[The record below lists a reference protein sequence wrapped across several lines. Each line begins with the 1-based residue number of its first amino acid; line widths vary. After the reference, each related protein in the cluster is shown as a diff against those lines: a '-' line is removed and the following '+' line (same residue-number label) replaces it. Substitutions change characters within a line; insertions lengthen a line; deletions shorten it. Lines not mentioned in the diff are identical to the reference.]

1 MQRNKVLDSSAL
13 IAYLEADKGCDRIT
27 QIFQK
32 AAENNLNIFM
42 SVIHWGEVL
51 SVIERRYNL
60 KKKDE
65 VEELME
71 RMTMEIVPVD
81 KEQARTA
88 SHIRTKYKLHYIDAF
103 AASLAVAKKAEVWTM
118 DKDFEAV
125 KHLIPIVFL

>member
-13 IAYLEADKGCDRIT
+13 IAYLGAEKGCDRVM

-32 AAENNLNIFM
+32 AAKNDLNIFM

-60 KKKDE
+60 QKKDE
-65 VEELME
+65 VKELME

-103 AASLAVAKKAEVWTM
+103 AASLAVTKKAELWTA

-125 KHLIPIVFL
+125 KHLISVIFL